1 MSVQALHADSRAT
14 DSPARLD
21 KVSAN
26 RCDTAPLSV
35 RIVGPLEFIRVDEG
49 LKAVDPAVTF
59 ESTHGVVQLG
69 IDQPKQG
76 GQRRPVAQVRFVLD
90 HDGPAVLGPHYHREP
105 GIERATDQRFNEKLI
120 VSRRVAKRQRQ
131 NSSVRTKRERYPWSW
146 WCVEVVGDE
155 AVVPGVAAD
164 DGETRG

>member
-1 MSVQALHADSRAT
+1 MSMQALHADPRAT

-21 KVSAN
+21 EVSAN

-35 RIVGPLEFIRVDEG
+35 VIMGSLEFVRVDQG
-49 LKAVDPAVTF
+49 LKAVDPTVTF

-76 GQRRPVAQVRFVLD
+76 GHGRAVAQVRFVLD
-90 HDGPAVLGPHYHREP
+90 HDGPTVFGPHYYRES

-131 NSSVRTKRERYPWSW
+131 NSSVRTKRERNPWSW